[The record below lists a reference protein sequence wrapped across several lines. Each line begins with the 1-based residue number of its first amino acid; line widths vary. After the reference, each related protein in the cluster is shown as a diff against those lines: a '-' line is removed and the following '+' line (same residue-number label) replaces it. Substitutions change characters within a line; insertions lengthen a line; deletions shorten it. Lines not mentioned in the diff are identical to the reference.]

1 MVALR
6 FYASARFQA
15 VCADL
20 YGISKASVSRIV
32 YAATSSLVALS
43 PVYIK
48 FPSTDRDINNT
59 ILDFA
64 HICNFPNV
72 IGAIDGTHILIQ
84 APSTHEYLFV
94 NKKLS
99 FNKCDGS
106 LQFQFEI
113 FEFGSKLACI
123 IS

>member
-6 FYASARFQA
+6 FYPSGSSQA

-20 YGISKASVSRIV
+20 YGISKASLSRIV
-32 YAATSSLVALS
+32 YALTSTLVALS
-43 PVYIK
+43 PVCIK

-64 HICNFPNV
+64 HILVCNFPNM
-72 IGAIDGTHILIQ
+72 IIDGTHIPIQ

-94 NKKLS
+94 NRKKT
-99 FNKCDGS
+99 FI
-106 LQFQFEI
+106 Q
-113 FEFGSKLACI
+113 
-123 IS
+123 